1 MTKFSQGSD
10 GLEIM
15 TLMNKTE
22 DDTNKL
28 KHIHAYGLE
37 ELILLKCP

>member
-1 MTKFSQGSD
+1 MTKFSQGSE
-10 GLEIM
+10 GLKIM

-28 KHIHAYGLE
+28 KRIHAHGFE